1 MGFVATHD
9 EGERAMTTPKTNYAR
24 ALVQLALLWAGA
36 LLAAS
41 AWAAGLREEGLLLD
55 ADAWRREVA
64 GAPSADWPVDGWYR
78 LSLAERQV
86 EVRRARPSDPDDT
99 DPDNSFYVRVPGT
112 RLKEGLRPKYR
123 FSSLILQPAV
133 GKQYELML
141 GRTPFSLAVESDGDG
156 THYRIGYGGETYHYP
171 LGLPAAAN
179 VIHAVAD
186 LDADAMPDFLVEV
199 GDELVLLLSTRAVP
213 GTNVPSARLVAMDGC

>member
-1 MGFVATHD
+1 
-9 EGERAMTTPKTNYAR
+9 MTPLKNRYAR
-24 ALVQLALLWAGA
+24 ALAQLALLWAGA

-41 AWAAGLREEGLLLD
+41 AWAAGLHEEGWLLD
-55 ADAWRREVA
+55 AEAWRAEVA

-78 LSLAERQV
+78 LSLTDRKV
-86 EVRRARPSDPDDT
+86 EVRKARPSDPDES
-99 DPDNSFYVRVPGT
+99 DPADSLYVRVPGT

-141 GRTPFSLAVESDGDG
+141 GRTPFSLGVESDGDG

-179 VIHAVAD
+179 LIHAVAD

-213 GTNVPSARLVAMDGC
+213 GTNTPSARRVATGGC

>member
-1 MGFVATHD
+1 MK
-9 EGERAMTTPKTNYAR
+9 ERAMTTPNLTRHAR
-24 ALVQLALLWAGA
+24 ALIQLALLWAGA

-41 AWAAGLREEGLLLD
+41 AWAAGLHEEGYLLE
-55 ADAWRREVA
+55 ADAWRDEVA
-64 GAPSADWPVDGWYR
+64 GAPSPDWPVDGWYR
-78 LSLAERQV
+78 LSLADRKV
-86 EVRRARPSDPDDT
+86 EVRKARPSEPEDA

-123 FSSLILQPAV
+123 FSDLIVRPVV

-141 GRTPFSLAVESDGDG
+141 GRTPFSFIVESDERG

-186 LDADAMPDFLVEV
+186 LDADGMPDFLVEV
-199 GDELVLLLSTRAVP
+199 GDELYLLLSSRAVP
-213 GTNVPSARLVAMDGC
+213 GTNMPSAQLWAMGC